1 MTTLNLPPPA
11 RVAIGTV
18 DGPNGPLSMYI
29 SPEWGRYFE
38 TLTERAGGTTGGGVT
53 DLAVSA
59 FEDAGTEELKAEV
72 STVYRSLDQEPRFEP
87 EERIAALETQI
98 IEALALIGELRRDVL
113 GLQQGY
119 SL

>member
-1 MTTLNLPPPA
+1 MTTLNLPPSA

-38 TLTERAGGTTGGGVT
+38 VLTKRAGGTTGASTT
-53 DLAVSA
+53 DLVLSA

-72 STVYRSLDQEPRFEP
+72 ALLYKSLDQSPKVEQEDK
-87 EERIAALETQI
+87 IDVLETQI
-98 IEALALIGELRRDVL
+98 TEAMALIAELRRDVL

-119 SL
+119 AL